1 MTNPRN
7 RAAGVAFA
15 SVLATLAIA
24 MLLAVP
30 NVGALPATNMP
41 MSGPALT
48 PQPSPHRQLNE
59 SEQMPA
65 FLNGSIVNTIYL
77 QGNFVGTVGPA
88 NATFGNEPMVGQP
101 AIGVT
106 PNVYPTA
113 RATIPAFTVLVPW
126 WGPSNAPYAPAY
138 NPQAYG
144 IQVMC
149 APATKAICWDHPS
162 TINVPGLGTVPLPG
176 HDHLI
181 GTTAGNKDTWWN
193 LKVVLIFN
201 EIYWPNLGGIHRS
214 QPITSLAKLGAAQRA
229 GAASA
234 TLGTNDFPNFA
245 VAAANGSYNATQPP
259 ASHALQMSEQMPAF
273 LNGRVVNTLY
283 ENGVYTSSIAAFR
296 PNVFGTEPLL
306 AGAGIGAPDVKD
318 PTNPSHEPNFI
329 VLVPWWGPSSAPYAP
344 AYDPAAYGIQL
355 MCAPET
361 IALCYD
367 HPALIDVPGLGVVP
381 LPGHDHLIG
390 TNFHHTDTW
399 WSLVVVLITNASV
412 FPNLAGT
419 HGITSVAALT
429 AAQNAGEASAY
440 LNTNTY
446 LNFEVV

>member
-1 MTNPRN
+1 MTKPKN
-7 RAAGVAFA
+7 RVAGVA
-15 SVLATLAIA
+15 LATVLVTVAIA
-24 MLLAVP
+24 FLLAAP
-30 NVGALPATNMP
+30 NVGAAPATNM
-41 MSGPALT
+41 SNSIALT
-48 PQPSPHRQLNE
+48 PQPSPHPQLNE

-77 QGNFVGTVGPA
+77 QGNFVGTVGPN
-88 NATFGNEPMVGQP
+88 NATFGMEPMVGQA

-113 RATIPAFTVLVPW
+113 RSAIQDFTVIVPW
-126 WGPSNAPYAPAY
+126 WGPASHPYAPAY
-138 NPQAYG
+138 NPKAYG

-149 APATKAICWDHPS
+149 APATKAICWDHPA
-162 TINVPGLGTVPLPG
+162 TISVPGLGVVPLPG

-181 GTTAGNKDTWWN
+181 GTAAGNQDSWWN
-193 LKVVLIFN
+193 LKVVLVYN
-201 EIYWPNLGGIHRS
+201 QIYWPNLGGIHRS
-214 QPITSLAKLGAAQRA
+214 QPITSFAKLAQAQAA

-234 TLGTNDFPNFA
+234 VLGTNDFLNFA
-245 VAAANGSYNATQPP
+245 VASPNGSFNATQPR
-259 ASHALQMSEQMPAF
+259 ASHALSLAEQMPAY

-283 ENGVYTSSIAAFR
+283 ENGVYTSSVADFR
-296 PNVFGTEPLL
+296 PSVFGMEPLL
-306 AGAGIGAPDVKD
+306 SGAGIGFPDVKD
-318 PTNPSHEPNFI
+318 PTNPAHEPNFI

-355 MCAPET
+355 MCAPDT

-367 HPALIDVPGLGVVP
+367 HPATISVPGLGVVP

-390 TNFHHTDTW
+390 TSFHNTDTW

-429 AAQNAGEASAY
+429 AAQNAGDASGY
-440 LNTNTY
+440 LTTNTY